1 LYKIFTPEEMN
12 MQLTVSAAR
21 QRLGEV
27 VTRVQDPNECIVMT
41 RHGTPVAAV
50 VSMANLQRIWQ
61 IEDEEEEDRGMIK
74 HPLNKNSHIV
84 SAPFARLVQGLRGK
98 MVTPKEAAL
107 QVRTLQLTRAEE
119 RRILAAGG
127 LEPVE
132 AGSWTWH
139 RIIARN
145 GDGGSGVR
153 HDRLG
158 DKIARRKCDDR
169 AKSRRDKDRGQRV
182 IPHGQ

>member
-61 IEDEEEEDRGMIK
+61 IEDEEDRGMIK

-84 SAPFARLVQGLRGK
+84 GAPFARLVQGLRGK

-132 AGSWTWH
+132 
-139 RIIARN
+139 
-145 GDGGSGVR
+145 GGELGVTPDNR
-153 HDRLG
+153 V
-158 DKIARRKCDDR
+158 KRRR
-169 AKSRRDKDRGQRV
+169 WLRSS
-182 IPHGQ
+182 P

>member
-1 LYKIFTPEEMN
+1 MN

-61 IEDEEEEDRGMIK
+61 IEDEEDRGMIK
-74 HPLNKNSHIV
+74 HPLNKNSHIIG
-84 SAPFARLVQGLRGK
+84 APFTRLVQGLRGK
-98 MVTPKEAAL
+98 MVTPKEAG
-107 QVRTLQLTRAEE
+107 TLQLTRAEE

-132 AGSWTWH
+132 
-139 RIIARN
+139 
-145 GDGGSGVR
+145 GGELDVTP
-153 HDRLG
+153 DN
-158 DKIARRKCDDR
+158 R
-169 AKSRRDKDRGQRV
+169 AKRRRWLRRS
-182 IPHGQ
+182 P

>member
-1 LYKIFTPEEMN
+1 LECFNGFVQNSTGALHGLYKIFTPQEMN

-61 IEDEEEEDRGMIK
+61 IEDEDEDEEDRGMIK

-84 SAPFARLVQGLRGK
+84 GAPFARVVQGLRGK

-132 AGSWTWH
+132 
-139 RIIARN
+139 
-145 GDGGSGVR
+145 GGELGVTP
-153 HDRLG
+153 DN
-158 DKIARRKCDDR
+158 R
-169 AKSRRDKDRGQRV
+169 AKRRRWLRSS
-182 IPHGQ
+182 P